1 MPFVQYA
8 RLALLG
14 AFASI
19 ATSAS
24 PAFAASASLATAQTT
39 CPAGSLG
46 VERVLEVDTTGGPWF
61 GSPHG
66 DPNFLRPGEVVL
78 TFDDGPSPK
87 DTGAILAALA
97 KECTKATFFV
107 VGSMVALHPEM
118 VAEIA
123 KQGHTIGT
131 HTWSHANLAAL
142 PIAQATQQIESAIDA
157 AQKASPTPIAP
168 FFRYPYLASNKQ
180 TVDYLRSRNI
190 GQFAIDVD
198 SLDWRIHNPKAM
210 VKKVMAGLKKRGR
223 GIILMHDIH
232 KSTADALPEL
242 LAEIKAAGYKVVQLK
257 PKEPVQVIAGISPP
271 AAPVHVRSHR
281 RTFKRHHTASQT
293 KKITPAQVTFKTF
306 LN

>member
-1 MPFVQYA
+1 MQFVQCA
-8 RLALLG
+8 RLALFG
-14 AFASI
+14 ALASI
-19 ATSAS
+19 AVGAS
-24 PAFAASASLATAQTT
+24 PALASSSSPATADAT
-39 CPAGSLG
+39 CPAGALG
-46 VERVLEVDTTGGPWF
+46 VERVVEVDTTGGPWF

-66 DPNFLRPGEVVL
+66 DPNLLRPGEVVL

-107 VGSMVALHPEM
+107 VGSMVALHPQM

-131 HTWSHANLAAL
+131 HTWSHPNLAAL

-190 GQFAIDVD
+190 GQFAVDVD
-198 SLDWRIHNPKAM
+198 SLDWRIHNTKAM
-210 VKKVMAGLKKRGR
+210 VKKVMDGLKKRGR

-232 KSTADALPEL
+232 KSTAAALPAL

-257 PKEPVQVIAGISPP
+257 PKEPVQVIAGVLPP
-271 AAPVHVRSHR
+271 AAPPHVRSHR
-281 RTFKRHHTASQT
+281 RTVKRHHTVSQT
-293 KKITPAQVTFKTF
+293 KKAAPTEVGFKTF
-306 LN
+306 WN